1 MSYITIITMTTIIID
16 SITITTTT
24 TSSTHAC
31 KYHSTLNAGTNG
43 FVKLILKEIEKKVP
57 FRWRLF
63 RKYSGTRVIW
73 NEMLATRPDRAFDKD
88 ARMKV

>member
-1 MSYITIITMTTIIID
+1 M
-16 SITITTTT
+16 
-24 TSSTHAC
+24 
-31 KYHSTLNAGTNG
+31 
-43 FVKLILKEIEKKVP
+43 KLILKEIEKKVP